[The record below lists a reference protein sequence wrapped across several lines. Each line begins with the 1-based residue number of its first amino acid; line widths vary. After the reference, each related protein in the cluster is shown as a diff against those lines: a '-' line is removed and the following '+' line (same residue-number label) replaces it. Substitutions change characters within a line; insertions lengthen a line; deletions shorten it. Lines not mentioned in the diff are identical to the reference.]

1 MATMSVRPGDTSV
14 AQGVN
19 DLPVVGSNQL
29 LSLMESACST
39 AIIEFLDFGE
49 TTVTSQTQVE
59 VFGSVGVGIE
69 IHATARCLGLSEG
82 LLKFEIE
89 VHQTSRLI
97 ASGLITRKFVERVS
111 FMARVAAETMVAE
124 KGSVLRENKIASS
137 LNFKATSEI
146 IKLLFCC
153 PENLCN
159 FIDL

>member
-1 MATMSVRPGDTSV
+1 MKPEQVIGAIGMATMSVRPGDTSV

-69 IHATARCLGLSEG
+69 IHATARCLGLSDG

-111 FMARVAAETMVAE
+111 FMARVAAETMIAE

-137 LNFKATSEI
+137 LNF
-146 IKLLFCC
+146 
-153 PENLCN
+153 
-159 FIDL
+159 

>member
-1 MATMSVRPGDTSV
+1 MKPEQVIGAIGMATMSVRPGDTSV
-14 AQGVN
+14 AQGIN

-69 IHATARCLGLSEG
+69 IHATARCLGLSDG

-137 LNFKATSEI
+137 LNF
-146 IKLLFCC
+146 
-153 PENLCN
+153 
-159 FIDL
+159 

>member
-1 MATMSVRPGDTSV
+1 MKPEQVIGAIGMATMSVRPGDTSV
-14 AQGVN
+14 AQGLN

-59 VFGSVGVGIE
+59 VFGSVGVGVE
-69 IHATARCLGLSEG
+69 IHATARCLGLSDG

-111 FMARVAAETMVAE
+111 FMARVAAETMIAE
-124 KGSVLRENKIASS
+124 KGSALRENKIASS
-137 LNFKATSEI
+137 LNF
-146 IKLLFCC
+146 
-153 PENLCN
+153 
-159 FIDL
+159 

>member
-1 MATMSVRPGDTSV
+1 MKAEQVIGVVGMSTMTVRPGDTSV
-14 AQGVN
+14 AQGIN
-19 DLPVVGSNQL
+19 DLPVVASNNIL
-29 LSLMESACST
+29 NLMESACST
-39 AIIEFLDFGE
+39 SIIEFLDFGE

-137 LNFKATSEI
+137 LNF
-146 IKLLFCC
+146 
-153 PENLCN
+153 
-159 FIDL
+159 

>member
-1 MATMSVRPGDTSV
+1 MKPEQVIGAIGMATMSVRPGDTSV

-59 VFGSVGVGIE
+59 VFGSVGVGVE
-69 IHATARCLGLSEG
+69 IHATARCLGLSDG

-124 KGSVLRENKIASS
+124 KGSVLRDNKIASS
-137 LNFKATSEI
+137 LNF
-146 IKLLFCC
+146 
-153 PENLCN
+153 
-159 FIDL
+159 

>member
-1 MATMSVRPGDTSV
+1 MKPEQVIGAIGMSTMSVRPGDTSV

-49 TTVTSQTQVE
+49 TTVTSQAQVE
-59 VFGSVGVGIE
+59 VFGSVGVGVE
-69 IHATARCLGLSEG
+69 IHATARCLGLSDG

-137 LNFKATSEI
+137 LNF
-146 IKLLFCC
+146 
-153 PENLCN
+153 
-159 FIDL
+159 